1 MLKNLPRNSSQ
12 LQHKADPNYLE
23 YEHRELASQVYQ
35 TIDRS
40 GLDKFTFSFIDSLWS
55 NLNAVVRH
63 LDRLSED
70 EYREFVA
77 TIEGLMDAQNEL
89 RLARFLFEV
98 EEINAVYRLVLRN
111 RAVLRG
117 KQVLYK
123 VLRFWP
129 SLRGMQA

>member
-1 MLKNLPRNSSQ
+1 MLKKQTNHSAQ
-12 LQHKADPNYLE
+12 LQHQADRHYLQHK
-23 YEHRELASQVYQ
+23 HRELAREIYQ

-55 NLNAVVRH
+55 HLNTVVRQ
-63 LDRLSED
+63 LDRLPET
-70 EYREFVA
+70 EFREFVEVIA
-77 TIEGLMDAQNEL
+77 GLMEAQNEL

-117 KQVLYK
+117 KRILDNVVRL
-123 VLRFWP
+123 WP
-129 SLRGMQA
+129 YR

>member
-1 MLKNLPRNSSQ
+1 MLKKLPRDSSQ
-12 LQHKADPNYLE
+12 RQRKADPNYLE
-23 YEHRELASQVYQ
+23 YEHRELASQVHQ

-40 GLDKFTFSFIDSLWS
+40 GLDKFTYSFIDSLWS

-63 LDRLSED
+63 LDRLPED
-70 EYREFVA
+70 EFREFVA
-77 TIEGLMDAQNEL
+77 TINGLMEARNEL

-117 KQVLYK
+117 KHILDN
-123 VLRFWP
+123 LLPLWP
-129 SLRGMQA
+129 SR

>member
-1 MLKNLPRNSSQ
+1 MLKKLPRNSSQ
-12 LQHKADPNYLE
+12 LQRKADPNYLE

-63 LDRLSED
+63 LDRLPED
-70 EYREFVA
+70 EFREFFA
-77 TIEGLMDAQNEL
+77 IIEGLMEAQNEL

-98 EEINAVYRLVLRN
+98 EEINAIYRLVLRN

-129 SLRGMQA
+129 SL